1 MAVAAAA
8 VVGAV
13 SAAVGAASAAVEAA
27 RPAAV
32 ARVTFQVQS
41 RRYRYAKARCI
52 RPQSTMMGIVH
63 ATTQNRRVR
72 FLRWMPQIAVGME
85 AVILDPSWTQVT
97 KGRSTKKVIFQPCRR
112 GP

>member
-8 VVGAV
+8 V
-13 SAAVGAASAAVEAA
+13 VGAASAAVEAA
-27 RPAAV
+27 RLAAV
-32 ARVTFQVQS
+32 AQVTFQVQS
-41 RRYRYAKARCI
+41 RRYRYAKSRCI

-85 AVILDPSWTQVT
+85 AAILDPLWAQVT
-97 KGRSTKKVIFQPCRR
+97 KGQSTKKVIFHRCRR